1 MNLPNRK
8 SIRLPDYDY
17 TRNGAYYVTICTHE
31 RQRLFGQIKERQMI
45 LSGAGWMLL
54 SWIEKLPIKY
64 PGISLD
70 VHAVMPD
77 HIHLVLFFE
86 NSKYSLGEVLRWL
99 KTQSTNEYIRG
110 VKNGLYVPF
119 QKRVWQ
125 RNYYEHVI
133 RNSEDLMEIR
143 NYVQFNDAK

>member
-1 MNLPNRK
+1 
-8 SIRLPDYDY
+8 
-17 TRNGAYYVTICTHE
+17 
-31 RQRLFGQIKERQMI
+31 MI
-45 LSGAGWMLL
+45 LSGAGWMVL

-77 HIHLVLFFE
+77 HIHLVLLFE

-110 VKNGLYVPF
+110 VKNGLYAPF